1 MGNAAHQRHT
11 FHILQRLL
19 EAKNVSVIEDDCPNR
34 TLLRK
39 TLYGAAFGSIMHKSD
54 NTRIYVHNKVYSC
67 KMAVKP
73 EAEAGQIALKEERH
87 QYILELLGSKGR
99 VLAADLSSRYR
110 VSEDTIRRDL
120 RELASSGKIQRVHG
134 GALPRRAEAVP
145 FVSRQQIDMESKL
158 GIARAAADMIRDG
171 HVVLIDGG
179 TTNLRIASYLSR
191 ERSATIVT
199 NSPPLALA
207 LADHPKLSVLMLGG
221 NFLKEDRVTTG
232 IETIRRVESI
242 RADLCFLGMCSLH
255 PKVGITVGDREQ
267 AYVKQAMIGASTEVV
282 GLISLGKMGTSLPYL
297 VGPASRL
304 TRLIT
309 DASDEDVLNPYR
321 SQGIEVT
328 ST

>member
-1 MGNAAHQRHT
+1 MGR
-11 FHILQRLL
+11 
-19 EAKNVSVIEDDCPNR
+19 
-34 TLLRK
+34 
-39 TLYGAAFGSIMHKSD
+39 M
-54 NTRIYVHNKVYSC
+54 
-67 KMAVKP
+67 KP
-73 EAEAGQIALKEERH
+73 EAEAGQVALREERH
-87 QYILELLGSKGR
+87 QYILELLGSEGR

-145 FVSRQQIDMESKL
+145 FVSRQQIDMESKI
-158 GIARAAADMIRDG
+158 GIARAAADMICDG
-171 HVVLIDGG
+171 QLVLIDGG

-221 NFLKEDRVTTG
+221 NFLKEARVTTG

-242 RADLCFLGMCSLH
+242 RADLFFLGMCSLH
-255 PKVGITVGDREQ
+255 PEVGITVGDREEG
-267 AYVKQAMIGASTEVV
+267 YVKQAMIGASAEVA
-282 GLISLGKMGTSLPYL
+282 GLISLGKMGTFLPYV

-309 DASDEDVLNPYR
+309 DASDEGVLNPYR

-328 ST
+328 CT